1 MKPLKRPMFRSGG
14 PIKEGIMDGMK
25 EPQAI
30 NTVGSP
36 FAPRD
41 DSGRQ
46 KYAVQFLP
54 MLFAGLRAGSML
66 RPVAQGAGALSRL
79 NPMRLFTSGRFRSV
93 APTVSRT
100 KERTV
105 PSASGTYS
113 PIKIDQNKPLGLLES
128 LKDPKRLGMAIRENP
143 FTAASLLTV
152 PNLAAT
158 AAIKAGPSIFE
169 GAKSLGKT
177 YIDAVLP
184 GKQFRDD
191 KDQKTT
197 EADDTGLK
205 RVDSFD
211 EAETKDTAVVS
222 GDGTEN
228 KQNLTSDRIEE
239 NRQRYYKLMGIDKM
253 KKGAAYDS
261 LIDASKIIQ
270 EEGGDLKGSL
280 KSGALQTRIIDAI
293 SKNLD
298 KSTDL
303 KKQIDAAIL
312 KGEIE
317 KDIKASDPT
326 SKVAAA
332 LKDRELK
339 IRDKQLAGMNAQAEI
354 TEVEGEK
361 GFISSNQTA
370 SILRKNKI
378 KYDEELSD
386 EKYEKFQRKN
396 PGKDEIDYIIEE
408 LGPSLDDGR
417 YVLGGRLIEKRGSNV
432 SFVDIS

>member
-1 MKPLKRPMFRSGG
+1 MFRNGG

-41 DSGRQ
+41 ASGRQ

-54 MLFAGLRAGSML
+54 LLFSGLRAGRML
-66 RPVAQGAGALSRL
+66 APIAKNASFFQRI
-79 NPMRLFTSGRFRSV
+79 NPMRLMTSGRFRNV

-113 PIKIDQNKPLGLLES
+113 PIKIDQNKPLGIFES

-143 FTAASLLTV
+143 LTAASLLTV

-169 GAKSLGKT
+169 GAKEAGKM

-197 EADDTGLK
+197 ETDTEGLK

-211 EAETKDTAVVS
+211 EAETKDTAVVP

-228 KQNLTSDRIEE
+228 KQNLTADRIEE
-239 NRQRYYKLMGIDKM
+239 NRKRYYKLMGIDKM
-253 KKGAAYDS
+253 QKGAVYDS
-261 LIDASKIIQ
+261 LIDASRIIQ
-270 EEGGDLKGSL
+270 EEGGDLKGAI
-280 KSGALQTRIIDAI
+280 KSGSLQSQIINAI

-326 SKVAAA
+326 AKVAAA

-354 TEVEGEK
+354 TEVEGK
-361 GFISSNQTA
+361 GGFISSKQTA

-378 KYDEELSD
+378 PYDEELSD

>member
-1 MKPLKRPMFRSGG
+1 MFRNGG

-41 DSGRQ
+41 ASGRQ

-54 MLFAGLRAGSML
+54 LLFSGLRAGRML
-66 RPVAQGAGALSRL
+66 APIAKNASFFQRI
-79 NPMRLFTSGRFRSV
+79 NPMRLMTSGRFRNV

-113 PIKIDQNKPLGLLES
+113 PIKIDQNKPLGIFES

-143 FTAASLLTV
+143 LTAASLLTV

-169 GAKSLGKT
+169 GAKEAGKM

-197 EADDTGLK
+197 ETDTEGLK

-211 EAETKDTAVVS
+211 EAETKDTAVVP

-228 KQNLTSDRIEE
+228 KQNLTADRIEE
-239 NRQRYYKLMGIDKM
+239 NRKRYYKLMGIDKM
-253 KKGAAYDS
+253 QKGAAYDS
-261 LIDASKIIQ
+261 LIDASRIIQ
-270 EEGGDLKGSL
+270 EEGGDLKGSI
-280 KSGALQTRIIDAI
+280 KSGTLQSKLIGAI

-298 KSTDL
+298 RSTDL

-312 KGEIE
+312 KGEIT
-317 KDIKASDPT
+317 KDINKEKNQSEAELRELQKKVYQKKLAGSDLDDIAAEYRKSQLPLKGQTLFTEANRAGTDVDGILSTKEVDEFLNDNPT
-326 SKVAAA
+326 LTEADYIEKVQ
-332 LKDRELK
+332 KDRIARKEAPLP
-339 IRDKQLAGMNAQAEI
+339 
-354 TEVEGEK
+354 EG
-361 GFISSNQTA
+361 N
-370 SILRKNKI
+370 
-378 KYDEELSD
+378 
-386 EKYEKFQRKN
+386 
-396 PGKDEIDYIIEE
+396 
-408 LGPSLDDGR
+408 
-417 YVLGGRLIEKRGSNV
+417 YVVGGRIVHISDGGLVDR
-432 SFVDIS
+432 FVF

>member
-1 MKPLKRPMFRSGG
+1 MFRSGG

-41 DSGRQ
+41 ASGRQ

-54 MLFAGLRAGSML
+54 LLFSGLRAGRML
-66 RPVAQGAGALSRL
+66 APVAKNAGFFSRV
-79 NPMRLFTSGRFRSV
+79 NPMRLFTSGRFRD
-93 APTVSRT
+93 TT
-100 KERTV
+100 KFV
-105 PSASGTYS
+105 KDADKSLPA
-113 PIKIDQNKPLGLLES
+113 KPGGPQFIPVKSQTTRGGLFES
-128 LKDPKRLGMAIRENP
+128 LKDPKKLGMAIRENP

-158 AAIKAGPSIFE
+158 AAIKAGPSVFE
-169 GAKSLGKT
+169 GAKEAGKM
-177 YIDAVLP
+177 YIDALLP

-197 EADDTGLK
+197 EADDTGLRRK
-205 RVDSFD
+205 DTFT
-211 EAETKDTAVVS
+211 ETETKDTAVVP

-228 KQNLTSDRIEE
+228 KKNLTADRIEE
-239 NRQRYYKLMGIDKM
+239 NRKRYYKLMGIDKM
-253 KKGAAYDS
+253 NKKAVYDS
-261 LIDASKIIQ
+261 LIDASTQIR
-270 EEGGDLKGSL
+270 EGGNIKDQL
-280 KSGALQTRIIDAI
+280 KSGSLAGSVINAL

-298 KSTDL
+298 SSVDL

-326 SKVAAA
+326 AKVAA
-332 LKDRELK
+332 ELK
-339 IRDKQLAGMNAQAEI
+339 RSELAIRKKQLEGMNAQSEI
-354 TEVEGEK
+354 TKLEGDK
-361 GFISSNQTA
+361 GFISSGQTA

-378 KYDEELSD
+378 PYDELLSD
-386 EKYEKFQRKN
+386 EKFEKFERKN
-396 PGKDEIDYIIEE
+396 PGKDELDYVIEE

-417 YVLGGRLIEKRGSNV
+417 YVLGGRLIEKKGRDV

>member
-1 MKPLKRPMFRSGG
+1 MRPLKRPMFRSGG
-14 PIKEGIMDGMK
+14 PIKEGIMNGMQ

-36 FAPRD
+36 FAPKD
-41 DSGRQ
+41 ASGRQ

-54 MLFAGLRAGSML
+54 LLFSGLRAGSML
-66 RPVAQGAGALSRL
+66 RPVAQGSGVLSRL
-79 NPMRLFTSGRFRSV
+79 NPMRLFTSGRFRNV

-113 PIKIDQNKPLGLLES
+113 PIKIDQGKRLGLLES
-128 LKDPKRLGMAIRENP
+128 LKDPRRLGMAIRENP
-143 FTAASLLTV
+143 FTALSSLTL
-152 PNLAAT
+152 PNMAISAA
-158 AAIKAGPSIFE
+158 PSIYS
-169 GAKSLGKT
+169 GLKSAGKT

-184 GKQFRDD
+184 GKQFQDD
-191 KDQKTT
+191 KNQKTT
-197 EADDTGLK
+197 ETDTEGLK

-211 EAETKDTAVVS
+211 ETETKDTAVVS

-228 KQNLTSDRIEE
+228 KQNLTADRIEE
-239 NRQRYYKLMGIDKM
+239 NRKRYYKLMGIDKM
-253 KKGAAYDS
+253 QKGAAYDS

-270 EEGGDLKGSL
+270 QEGGDLKGAI
-280 KSGALQTRIIDAI
+280 KSGNLQSQIISAI

-326 SKVAAA
+326 AKVAAA
-332 LKDRELK
+332 LKERELK

-354 TEVEGEK
+354 TEVEGK
-361 GFISSNQTA
+361 GGFISSNQTA